1 MNETE
6 HSTALKKTQ
15 DSTEQSNLE
24 REFAIERDY
33 IDKTFN
39 DIGLDSTYGES
50 QEAIDTKLAYDE
62 RNIYVMEYLQK
73 IKEKE
78 TEMADLTESS
88 PEPQSQKLHN

>member
-1 MNETE
+1 MNEKE
-6 HSTALKKTQ
+6 HSTALKQTQ

-24 REFAIERDY
+24 RKFAIERDY

-39 DIGLDSTYGES
+39 DIGLDSTYEES